1 MRTELLCFGLFVG
14 SAAATSFRHASSQ
27 QMLVSTD
34 SDSAEQH
41 TSNVGARH
49 VDCKLEAPISELP
62 ASGSDELLHMWSFQ
76 IDHQRVA
83 MTVDGV
89 AFEMSTGSSNSAD
102 VGNFRGFPIPVY
114 GIGSTAGSVG
124 CFLPGANIAPH
135 RKGSRQCIFT
145 SMPDFSSKLVLDGD
159 ENANRPTEAA
169 QSVLA
174 GSEHDCS
181 RWGLPTSAGPQM
193 VPSTPL
199 GWLI

>member
-1 MRTELLCFGLFVG
+1 MFRRTWLACAHRHACIVAYRLLLC
-14 SAAATSFRHASSQ
+14 
-27 QMLVSTD
+27 
-34 SDSAEQH
+34 
-41 TSNVGARH
+41 
-49 VDCKLEAPISELP
+49 
-62 ASGSDELLHMWSFQ
+62 
-76 IDHQRVA
+76 VA
-83 MTVDGV
+83 LQ
-89 AFEMSTGSSNSAD
+89 
-102 VGNFRGFPIPVY
+102 FRGFPIPVY

-135 RKGSRQCIFT
+135 RKGSCQCIFT